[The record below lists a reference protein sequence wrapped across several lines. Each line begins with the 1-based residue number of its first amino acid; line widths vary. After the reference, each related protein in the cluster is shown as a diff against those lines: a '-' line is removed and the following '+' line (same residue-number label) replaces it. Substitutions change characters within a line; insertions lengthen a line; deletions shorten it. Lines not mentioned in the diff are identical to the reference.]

1 MKRNILLSAVLLAAA
16 FGAWAQ
22 GASAWAEVE
31 FAVGA
36 DVTVLRDN
44 KPLRIDELLGFRLE
58 QGDQVQT
65 GKGTFLELR
74 LRPSGGVLKLSENT
88 VFVLTSLAGP
98 SERGFQ
104 LVYGRVRAKVDKL
117 ARGNTFNIASDS
129 VAAGVR
135 GTDFGYDVLT
145 ARTDATGVQAP
156 VTRVYCFEGSVI
168 VTVQPAP
175 DAPPSELKVKAGNM
189 VSVERTEGTL
199 VPSLKPLSEDV
210 RTFWIQ
216 NDFSGSAKPSGVID
230 LPTYARVQSNLKVKN
245 AAIFGGVVLV
255 GLGSV
260 LQGVGAY
267 AYSSGDPVL
276 GLNAVAGGAFL
287 SILSLPVLV
296 FGLSTNPVLAGD

>member
-1 MKRNILLSAVLLAAA
+1 MAALSFAA
-16 FGAWAQ
+16 FAVWGQ
-22 GASAWAEVE
+22 EASGWAEVE
-31 FAVGA
+31 FAVGS
-36 DVTVLRDN
+36 DVTILRDN
-44 KPLRIDELLGFRLE
+44 KPLRVDELLGFRLE

-88 VFVLTSLAGP
+88 VFVLSALSGS

-117 ARGNTFNIASDS
+117 ARGSTFNIASDS

-145 ARTDATGVQAP
+145 ARTEASGALVP

-168 VTVQPAP
+168 VTVVPAP
-175 DAPPSELKVKAGNM
+175 DVPPSEIKVKARSM
-189 VSVERTEGTL
+189 VTVEQTDGTWAP
-199 VPSLKPLSEDV
+199 VLKPISDDIQM
-210 RTFWIQ
+210 FWAQ
-216 NDFSGSAKPSGVID
+216 NDFAASAKPSGVID
-230 LPTYARVQSNLKVKN
+230 LPTYAQVQANLKVKN

-260 LQGVGAY
+260 LQGLGAY

-287 SILSLPVLV
+287 SILSLPVLI
-296 FGLSTNPVLAGD
+296 FGLSTNPVIAGD